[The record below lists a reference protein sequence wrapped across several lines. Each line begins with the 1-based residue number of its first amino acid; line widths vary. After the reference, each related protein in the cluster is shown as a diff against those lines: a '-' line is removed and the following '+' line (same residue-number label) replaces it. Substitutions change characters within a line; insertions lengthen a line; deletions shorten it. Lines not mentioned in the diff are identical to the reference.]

1 MKQMKILGNLK
12 SMTMKK
18 IHLLLKMKNFRMMIL
33 ILKEKRKII
42 KQLKEMLE
50 IKAKVDLNR
59 KKKTME
65 TKQIKSKINIYYRD
79 NVKIINYQSR
89 YNKNN

>member
-1 MKQMKILGNLK
+1 
-12 SMTMKK
+12 MTMKK

-50 IKAKVDLNR
+50 IKAKVDLNL

-65 TKQIKSKINIYYRD
+65 KK
-79 NVKIINYQSR
+79 
-89 YNKNN
+89 